1 MNKTLQILIYM
12 VYDIKHIY
20 NYFLLF
26 IHDLDNY
33 QNIYI
38 YLWIEILGFNT
49 KKETKH
55 MVIRY

>member
-1 MNKTLQILIYM
+1 M

-33 QNIYI
+33 QNIYT